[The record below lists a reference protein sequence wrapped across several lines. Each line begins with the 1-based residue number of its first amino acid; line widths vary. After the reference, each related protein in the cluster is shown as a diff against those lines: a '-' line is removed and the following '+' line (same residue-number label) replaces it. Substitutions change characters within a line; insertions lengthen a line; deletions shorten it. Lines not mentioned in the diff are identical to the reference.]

1 MIHVTIEGFG
11 SVWSKRIRR
20 DSRNP
25 EHQRTAYY
33 NTTGVTDGGEMRQR
47 SRIFGQL
54 RFNGVG
60 GFFAAGI
67 ERNIG
72 RVFQCSAELDGTV
85 PKLIFHHLLA
95 KPQPPDFFMFA
106 VTSNCTGLLPIESK
120 HWKAGGVLLFAL
132 SQSKE
137 SQEAIF
143 LMPAHSWFRG
153 GLGTFIADPD
163 RDRPWR
169 ATLRLLG

>member
-1 MIHVTIEGFG
+1 MIRVTIEGFG
-11 SVWSKRIRR
+11 TIWSKRTRP
-20 DSRNP
+20 DPRNP

-33 NTTGVTDGGEMRQR
+33 NTTGVVVCGKVCQR

-60 GFFAAGI
+60 GFIAAGI

-85 PKLIFHHLLA
+85 PKLIFHHLLD

-106 VTSNCTGLLPIESK
+106 VTSKCTGLLPIDSE

-132 SQSKE
+132 SQSRE
-137 SQEAIF
+137 FQEAIF
-143 LMPAHSWFRG
+143 LMPPHSWFRG
-153 GLGTFIADPD
+153 GLGIFIADPD
-163 RDRPWR
+163 RNRPWR
-169 ATLRLLG
+169 ARLRLLG

>member
-11 SVWSKRIRR
+11 SIWSKRTRPDPR
-20 DSRNP
+20 TP
-25 EHQRTAYY
+25 EHKRTAYY
-33 NTTGVTDGGEMRQR
+33 NTTGITVCGKVRPR

-54 RFNGVG
+54 RFNGTG
-60 GFFAAGI
+60 GFIAAGI

-72 RVFQCSAELDGTV
+72 RIFQCSAELDGTV
-85 PKLIFHHLLA
+85 HKLVFHHLLD
-95 KPQPPDFFMFA
+95 KPQPPDFFIFA
-106 VTSNCTGLLPIESK
+106 VTSNCTGLLPIESE
-120 HWKAGGVLLFAL
+120 HWKSGGVLLFAV

-137 SQEAIF
+137 SQEAIL

-153 GLGTFIADPD
+153 GLGTFIADPE
-163 RDRPWR
+163 RHRPWR